1 MRPVPPA
8 ELHALD
14 VEWFRPDP
22 RRRLAAPWAAAV
34 LLVTAGSLAAA
45 HGIHRLHGP
54 LNTDAFA
61 LTMLI
66 VGLGAVAGGMVLAV
80 AAAVWVLSDDTCVGV
95 RVDGV
100 LVRRRQGEAVLV
112 PWGVVRDAAVRDGQ
126 VELLT
131 DDAPVRLPACRGVD
145 PAALRDRLR
154 AAHRR
159 VLLGVPLRS

>member
-45 HGIHRLHGP
+45 HGIHRLHGQ

-61 LTMLI
+61 LTMLV
-66 VGLGAVAGGMVLAV
+66 VGLGAVASGMVLAV
-80 AAAVWVLSDDTCVGV
+80 ASAIWVLSDDTCVGV

-100 LVRRRQGEAVLV
+100 LVRHRESEATLV
-112 PWGVVRDAAVRDGQ
+112 PWSAVRDVVVRAGR
-126 VELLT
+126 VELIT
-131 DDAPVRLPACRGVD
+131 DGTTHPLPACRGVD
-145 PAALRDRLR
+145 PATLCERLR

-159 VLLGVPLRS
+159 VLMGVPLRS